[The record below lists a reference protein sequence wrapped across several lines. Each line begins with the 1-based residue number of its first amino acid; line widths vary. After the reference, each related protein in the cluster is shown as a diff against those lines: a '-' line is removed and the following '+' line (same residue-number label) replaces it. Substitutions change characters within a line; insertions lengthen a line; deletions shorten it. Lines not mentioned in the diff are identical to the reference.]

1 MLLISE
7 HVFTTINQTV
17 HRIAWNHTVR
27 VSGWKFSYTWFH
39 GVAVLSFSIDL
50 FGTTQFNI
58 SVNFHIAVTL
68 YCNSASGSFVLLL
81 VYKSIFT
88 PVCALWCH
96 RAVLLK
102 QRANVIATHT
112 VNNLLNIIYNLL
124 TAVIVYVSYG
134 FFFPHQLEKL
144 IEKNYF
150 LHKSAQEAYKA
161 YIRAYD
167 SHSLK
172 QIYDVNN
179 LDLPKVSLSFGF
191 KVPPF
196 VDLSILLLQCFKAE
210 FLCYKCSLQ
219 LAKFLWYLKFC
230 CFVVGVG
237 FYCY

>member
-1 MLLISE
+1 MSLM
-7 HVFTTINQTV
+7 VF
-17 HRIAWNHTVR
+17 
-27 VSGWKFSYTWFH
+27 FS
-39 GVAVLSFSIDL
+39 
-50 FGTTQFNI
+50 
-58 SVNFHIAVTL
+58 
-68 YCNSASGSFVLLL
+68 
-81 VYKSIFT
+81 
-88 PVCALWCH
+88 
-96 RAVLLK
+96 
-102 QRANVIATHT
+102 
-112 VNNLLNIIYNLL
+112 
-124 TAVIVYVSYG
+124 
-134 FFFPHQLEKL
+134 PHQLEKL

-210 FLCYKCSLQ
+210 FLHYKCSVQ
-219 LAKFLWYLKFC
+219 LAEFLWYLRFC

-237 FYCY
+237 VFLLIIIKMHHLSKQYFVKENVNIANNTTAKMPTNISFSTSSFCTGSSCSQADSGMCPCSKVLSHSMQNYFP